1 LKKKCLEYAEKAD
14 LVNSHMQSDLL
25 ELSEPINCDTLADV
39 DNALKYLDN
48 MEKEHKARDPAIDEC
63 QKIHD
68 EVKDFEDPQIFASV
82 GQKDLKDRFD
92 EELKK
97 IAERRDNLGLEKKRI
112 FNDIEE
118 QKKRKEAAELEN
130 KKTEEDYKKR
140 AKELLFWIDVKE
152 KEFDDPQ
159 ILDFGKNIKEVEDNQ
174 DKYQD
179 YKKAKNKIKL
189 KKEWLE
195 VMLINLNQN
204 KDLKT

>member
-1 LKKKCLEYAEKAD
+1 MPINTCKIKISMLNAHDEEQKNIEHNQDNVMKYGQEVINGDHSEGDNIKEKNTDLKMQNHDSKEKSEEKMKKLKEILDFKINIEKKCLEYAEKAD

-97 IAERRDNLGLEKKRI
+97 LLK
-112 FNDIEE
+112 EE
-118 QKKRKEAAELEN
+118 
-130 KKTEEDYKKR
+130 
-140 AKELLFWIDVKE
+140 I
-152 KEFDDPQ
+152 
-159 ILDFGKNIKEVEDNQ
+159 I
-174 DKYQD
+174 
-179 YKKAKNKIKL
+179 
-189 KKEWLE
+189 
-195 VMLINLNQN
+195 
-204 KDLKT
+204 